1 MTKDAKTV
9 DMTEKKMTPEQEA
22 AAMKKY
28 QKQQA
33 VQLSAYKKQLR
44 ENNEL
49 KKLQVEEI
57 ELNIRYYQARKNWK
71 GMFKEVEEFEAQEKA
86 EYQEAQRKQAEL
98 IKKQQ
103 EEAEKAVAAEKPE
116 IVIPKVGK
124 ARDK

>member
-103 EEAEKAVAAEKPE
+103 EEAEKAVAAETPE